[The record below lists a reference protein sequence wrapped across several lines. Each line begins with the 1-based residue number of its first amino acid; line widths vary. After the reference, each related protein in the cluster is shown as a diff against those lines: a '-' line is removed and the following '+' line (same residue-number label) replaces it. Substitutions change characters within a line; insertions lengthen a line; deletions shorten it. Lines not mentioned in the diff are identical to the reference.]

1 MRRRYHFHPPGL
13 LYLAMVVAVGA
24 AAVHRPGNLLIWVF
38 AALLSGVMLS
48 GILSGQPL
56 MSVRAA
62 RSMPRTAHLG
72 EPLAIRYSVGNGSRL
87 WPLFA
92 LFVREEGGPP
102 GPRAFVRHVGPGR
115 EAEAE
120 SVRWPD
126 RRGPLRLGAMRV
138 ESVFPFGLLGKS
150 VRFEEAAECLV
161 LPRVVPLR
169 RGALESLAGGP
180 LPGPTTTGRAGPGSD
195 FLGIREYRPGD
206 SPRHVAWRRSAS
218 GGPLAVVER
227 SVDARRRVRVAVD
240 LRRATAELP
249 AAPGG
254 LPARELE
261 EKAISLAASILS
273 RAQQDGFETLLAVLG
288 MPSPAMP
295 ARRGHGHLQR
305 QLAALASLDLDAARD
320 PGAALE
326 PAGGRA
332 ITFIVQPVASPGGS
346 DGPGTVRLPASALDS
361 LREDPQGGQ
370 P

>member
-48 GILSGQPL
+48 GVLSGQPL

-62 RSMPRTAHLG
+62 RSVPRTARVG
-72 EPLAIRYSVGNGSRL
+72 EPLSVRYSVANGSRL

-92 LFVREEGGPP
+92 IFVREEGGPAA
-102 GPRAFVRHVGPGR
+102 PRAFLRHVGPGR
-115 EAEAE
+115 GAEAE
-120 SVRWPD
+120 SVRWPE
-126 RRGPLRLGAMRV
+126 RRGTLRFGAMRV

-180 LPGPTTTGRAGPGSD
+180 LPGPTTTGRPGPGSD

-206 SPRHVAWRRSAS
+206 SLRHVAWRRSAS
-218 GGPLAVVER
+218 GGPLAVIER
-227 SVDARRRVRVAVD
+227 SVDAPRRVRVAVD
-240 LRRATAELP
+240 LRRATAAL
-249 AAPGG
+249 AAPAGG
-254 LPARELE
+254 PAARELE
-261 EKAISLAASILS
+261 EQAISLAASILS

-288 MPSPAMP
+288 LPSPVMP

-305 QLAALASLDLDAARD
+305 QLASLAALDLDAARD
-320 PGAALE
+320 PSAGLQ

-332 ITFIVQPVASPGGS
+332 VTFVVQPVADPGAGAP
-346 DGPGTVRLPASALDS
+346 DAVLLAASALDS
-361 LREDPQGGQ
+361 LREEPQGG
-370 P
+370 PA